1 VLEEK
6 LLQNLPLKTERLL
19 AVSFQMEAET
29 NSLYVD
35 KHNEVQVDEIK
46 EPHVLAKQ
54 PKQSLS
60 CEREPKEDLEYRS

>member
-1 VLEEK
+1 M
-6 LLQNLPLKTERLL
+6 TER
-19 AVSFQMEAET
+19 AACSYFRMEAAT
-29 NSLYVD
+29 NSLNVD

-60 CEREPKEDLEYRS
+60 CEREPKEDLEYRF